1 MDTASKRFIALAPQY
16 FATLGIDRLAY
27 VKLIACDGELR
38 FEIHAADGDA
48 IASLESQDIAVAT
61 ILENGLVP
69 VSLH

>member
-1 MDTASKRFIALAPQY
+1 VKR
-16 FATLGIDRLAY
+16 
-27 VKLIACDGELR
+27 IACDGELR